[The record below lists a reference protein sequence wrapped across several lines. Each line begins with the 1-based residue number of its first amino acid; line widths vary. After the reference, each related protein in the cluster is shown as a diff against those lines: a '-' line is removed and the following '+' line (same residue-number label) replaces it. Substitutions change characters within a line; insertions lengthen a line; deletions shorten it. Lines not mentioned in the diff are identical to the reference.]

1 MKKSLF
7 YTLFL
12 GELLLIAGCMMY
24 FYPLLPDTMAIHFG
38 GDGQPDGWETKESFY
53 IFYSLLVLGLSGL
66 FQGLKVAL
74 PKMPVSLINMPN
86 KEYWFA
92 PERAKD
98 SFGILTGFF
107 ERMTCALV
115 LFLGVI
121 FADTCVSNL
130 REVVQLNT
138 MTFIPLLLLF
148 VGFVFWNVIWLLR
161 KFNVVS
167 SH

>member
-1 MKKSLF
+1 MKKSVYYSVL
-7 YTLFL
+7 L

-38 GDGQPDGWETKESFY
+38 GDGQPNGWETKESFY
-53 IFYSLLVLGLSGL
+53 IFYSFLVLGLSGL

-92 PERAKD
+92 PERANA
-98 SFGILTGFF
+98 SFGILAGFF

-115 LFLGVI
+115 LFLGLI

-130 REVVQLNT
+130 KENVQLNA
-138 MTFIPLLLLF
+138 MTFIPLLLVF
-148 VGFVFWNVIWLLR
+148 VGFVFWNVIWLFR
-161 KFNVVS
+161 KFNVLS
-167 SH
+167 FH